1 MLTPRIYNTLL
12 LLEGQNFI
20 IQGREYQVLNQIRD
34 TNQVDQEISYIF
46 KAIPDVKGERWEMK
60 HDRVDQL
67 EKDNRIKYK

>member
-67 EKDNRIKYK
+67 EKDNKIKYK